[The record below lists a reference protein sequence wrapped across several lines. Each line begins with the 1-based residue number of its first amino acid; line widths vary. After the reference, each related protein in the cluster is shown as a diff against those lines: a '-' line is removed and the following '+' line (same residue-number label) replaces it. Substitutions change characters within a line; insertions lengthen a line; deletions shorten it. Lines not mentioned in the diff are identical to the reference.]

1 MILLLEWSG
10 GGSRRLGASRNDE
23 GGGPSGYFG
32 STAIKQSNSCG
43 NTQGSIHA
51 GGCMRIDRRRREPL
65 HQCLESSPG
74 GAQQVS
80 VWSPV
85 ECRRWQLKALPR
97 DLQRFSND
105 VIAIRPLV
113 PRGVNRE
120 ATSCLRCGAGLSRDP
135 YGLRGLGY
143 LPPIKEFRATYKRQ
157 ADKSISDD
165 RSVLANVCVVQRLI
179 RRYRPQ
185 SKLFSRC

>member
-113 PRGVNRE
+113 PRGAPRRRGRDWRRNIMP
-120 ATSCLRCGAGLSRDP
+120 ATWRGPVSKSLWASRS
-135 YGLRGLGY
+135 RVS
-143 LPPIKEFRATYKRQ
+143 AT
-157 ADKSISDD
+157 
-165 RSVLANVCVVQRLI
+165 N
-179 RRYRPQ
+179 
-185 SKLFSRC
+185 